1 MIILKDIQDAS
12 TMQKALNSFIRR
24 SNTFNY
30 SKEHMLVELDMII
43 TDLQKNVDRIDSE
56 MDAYVE
62 SLKEAGELA

>member
-1 MIILKDIQDAS
+1 MIIVNDIQDAA
-12 TMQKALNSFIRR
+12 TMQKALNSFVRR